1 MKEWV
6 VVCLV
11 LMMALCGCTSASR
24 SAPRGFVPVKS
35 SVLDSVRYDATS
47 QNLVIV
53 FDNGDIYEYHGV
65 PPSVY
70 EGLLKAES
78 KGRYFH
84 ENIRDKYQ
92 YKKW

>member
-1 MKEWV
+1 MKAWLTV
-6 VVCLV
+6 SLV
-11 LMMALCGCTSASR
+11 LAVAVCGCSSTGR
-24 SAPRGFVPVKS
+24 APSGGFVPVKS

-70 EGLLKAES
+70 EGLMTAES